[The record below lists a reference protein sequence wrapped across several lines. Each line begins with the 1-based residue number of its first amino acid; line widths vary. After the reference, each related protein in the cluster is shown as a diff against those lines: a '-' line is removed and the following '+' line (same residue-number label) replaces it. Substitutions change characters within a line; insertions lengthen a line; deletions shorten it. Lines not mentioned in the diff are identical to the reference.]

1 MAVWLLKMF
10 GYALILTLIIELGM
24 AFFLGI
30 RSRKVLLLILFVN
43 ILTNPPAVLLYWLGN
58 LYLPDI
64 VDFWLQLVIE
74 LVVVIVE
81 SLIYYCF
88 SIKKNWNLT
97 HPILLSFTTNICSW
111 IIGLLILVREDF
123 W

>member
-1 MAVWLLKMF
+1 MF

-88 SIKKNWNLT
+88 SIKENWKLT
-97 HPILLSFTTNICSW
+97 HPILLSFIANVCSW